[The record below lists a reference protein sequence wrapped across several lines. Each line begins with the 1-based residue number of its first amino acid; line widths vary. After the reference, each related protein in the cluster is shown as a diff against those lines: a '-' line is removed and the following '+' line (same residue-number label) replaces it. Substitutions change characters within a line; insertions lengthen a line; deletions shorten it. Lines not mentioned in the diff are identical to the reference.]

1 MEGGDGLTLK
11 DSTEKLNYPLYTALL
26 TWSGFI
32 ILASMYVTV
41 PLTESIMESLY
52 VNKTKAVW
60 ITSSFSLSYGI
71 SCLLFGPLSD
81 RYGRKILLII
91 GLSSLSFFTFIS
103 FFITTF
109 PLLIIFRILQ
119 GASSAMVVPIS
130 LAYVADVYPQS
141 KRLNAIAIISSGF
154 LTSSVIAQVFSIVV
168 DDLFYWQM
176 NFFILGLLY
185 TFTTICIYYFLPKEQ
200 FDHKENSLL
209 QQFVQLKYVIRH
221 SFLLICFFI
230 SFTLLFSL
238 VGMYSMLGSYFSD
251 APYYFTDK
259 QLLMVRGIG
268 LLGVLLCFFA
278 SSFSKAF
285 GTIKVLR
292 FGLILSAISLYS
304 IGTIQS
310 PFYAIF
316 FSVLF
321 VAGISLIVPTSIN
334 LVSTY
339 SENRKGTAVLFNAF
353 ILFVGASVGPLFA
366 TKLMTFG
373 SFFIPFLLFSIILAI
388 AFLLSLYL
396 K

>member
-1 MEGGDGLTLK
+1 
-11 DSTEKLNYPLYTALL
+11 
-26 TWSGFI
+26 
-32 ILASMYVTV
+32 
-41 PLTESIMESLY
+41 
-52 VNKTKAVW
+52 
-60 ITSSFSLSYGI
+60 
-71 SCLLFGPLSD
+71 
-81 RYGRKILLII
+81 
-91 GLSSLSFFTFIS
+91 
-103 FFITTF
+103 
-109 PLLIIFRILQ
+109 
-119 GASSAMVVPIS
+119 
-130 LAYVADVYPQS
+130 
-141 KRLNAIAIISSGF
+141 
-154 LTSSVIAQVFSIVV
+154 
-168 DDLFYWQM
+168 
-176 NFFILGLLY
+176 
-185 TFTTICIYYFLPKEQ
+185 
-200 FDHKENSLL
+200 
-209 QQFVQLKYVIRH
+209 
-221 SFLLICFFI
+221 
-230 SFTLLFSL
+230 
-238 VGMYSMLGSYFSD
+238 MLGSYFSD

-366 TKLMTFG
+366 KKLMTFG